1 MSAGK
6 GLRKFREALFGKKE
20 AQKQLDTDK
29 KIKKY
34 ITSKKKS
41 GLAGDLVNYGIPAV
55 TGGIVGG
62 LAGLAGGPVAG
73 VAGSAIGSKLGK
85 EYIAP
90 KINKVA
96 GFKHGGPVN
105 KTQMALVHQGE
116 FVLPAHVK
124 PTAAQRKQVMVGQN
138 GAGIRKPVAPA
149 VMFV

>member
-1 MSAGK
+1 MPSAGK

-34 ITSKKKS
+34 VTSKKKG
-41 GLAGDLVNYGIPAV
+41 GLAGDLVNYGVPAL
-55 TGGIVGG
+55 TGAIGGAIGG
-62 LAGLAGGPVAG
+62 LAGGVGG
-73 VAGSAIGSKLGK
+73 VAGSAIGAKLGK

-96 GFKHGGPVN
+96 GFKHGGRVN
-105 KTQMALVHQGE
+105 KTQMALVHEGE